1 MVTLF
6 LNSEHAIDLFF
17 GVYPYVYWYRELF
30 GTIFNQPLINLKV
43 RNMVEE
49 LKEAKDDLTE

>member
-1 MVTLF
+1 MVTLV
-6 LNSEHAIDLFF
+6 LNSEHARAFF
-17 GVYPYVYWYRELF
+17 CVYPHVYWYRELF

-43 RNMVEE
+43 RNRVEE

>member
-1 MVTLF
+1 MVTLV
-6 LNSEHAIDLFF
+6 LNSEHARAFF
-17 GVYPYVYWYRELF
+17 CVYPYVYWYRELF

-43 RNMVEE
+43 RNRVEE